1 MRFIQALRPI
11 LLAMPVAA
19 ALSVAG
25 LPLLGAAQHAAADGV
40 ITVTAYSDVVQVY
53 GEGLPAYDT
62 VDVQFVAPDG
72 ESFDAGLGE
81 TGATGHFILTLPTS
95 DFLDIGAGYWTVY
108 VGDEYDQATSV
119 TVFIG

>member
-1 MRFIQALRPI
+1 MNFMHNFRSL
-11 LLAMPVAA
+11 LLAAPLAA

-40 ITVTAYSDVVQVY
+40 ITVSANSSVVQVY

-108 VGDEYDQATSV
+108 VGDEYDQSTSV